1 MVYYGCALQ
10 KEILVQGRLYISENH
25 VCFNANIFG
34 WVTNLVIAFS
44 EITAIEKRLTAFVIP
59 NAISIVTTTNTK
71 GHFFASFLSRDAAHD
86 LLMAAWR
93 KSFPCAANASVANY
107 SNNNNNAAAS
117 SNSNSSGSNGY
128 HRQNRSNA
136 TINDDEDYNN
146 DAQSFISARGNT
158 ESRKNRHRR
167 SFSNASQPWTGD
179 DNNDNWAEDDAAV
192 AAAAAAEGKT
202 NDGVRR
208 KGSKRAVV
216 KKLLKEVIAPIIPDE
231 DQRNASL
238 SPSNSNKRTGRP
250 RSVSELPPRP
260 TSFDGAGNRGSIITT
275 RTSLDQDPLAPVLQR
290 ARAGTE
296 SLPNR
301 RGDTAAGTAVSL
313 PAAAAASAAAVAS
326 ARQSRSSA
334 APPSSSQ
341 PSRTRTTCQCSK
353 DGRHYANVYLSE
365 TYPGSVESLWKLL
378 FDSQFAKGF
387 LTSEVMK
394 GADVQEEAW
403 KKAPDGQSSTK
414 VTRYIK
420 WLGMPI
426 GPKTTKAILTDLC
439 EYKNFDEYVTT
450 VTTTSTP
457 DVPSG
462 GSFSTKVRTCITWA
476 GPHQVQM
483 VVTGAVEF
491 TKSSWIKGQI
501 EKGAQEGMTTHYK
514 ELDRCLR
521 KHIATHP
528 KEFPSGAA
536 SSVTVTAGRSGKTDG
551 SATPPIPGPRST
563 SLKDNSVERTG
574 TPSVSFETAPGKKD
588 GKGSTATA
596 GTAAARATASTT
608 AGQAK
613 TSVGSALAGLVSRLS
628 KTLKL
633 EWNAHLMLVSVLA
646 VVLVANVYIWYQISS
661 VSSQIERIQG
671 DGLLADQQHHHH
683 HRRPPASSASAKR
696 VPAWA
701 LDDDEFAQE
710 QEDAMWA
717 WLTEREARHRQ
728 YRKKNVAAL
737 YLENLLRF
745 DAERTRKPTTASDYP
760 GDASGGRMVEAEEKL
775 QARIEELQGQLEA
788 LERQASALQAESEG
802 LDRES
807 SGSRKP

>member
-1 MVYYGCALQ
+1 
-10 KEILVQGRLYISENH
+10 
-25 VCFNANIFG
+25 
-34 WVTNLVIAFS
+34 
-44 EITAIEKRLTAFVIP
+44 
-59 NAISIVTTTNTK
+59 
-71 GHFFASFLSRDAAHD
+71 
-86 LLMAAWR
+86 MAAWR
-93 KSFPCAANASVANY
+93 KSFPCAANTSVTHY
-107 SNNNNNAAAS
+107 SNNNNNAVAS
-117 SNSNSSGSNGY
+117 NNSNSSGSNGY
-128 HRQNRSNA
+128 HRQNRSNT
-136 TINDDEDYNN
+136 TINDDDEYNN
-146 DAQSFISARGNT
+146 DAQSFVSARGNT

-167 SFSNASQPWTGD
+167 SFSNASQPWMGD

-192 AAAAAAEGKT
+192 AAAAAAAAAAEGKSS
-202 NDGVRR
+202 DSLRR

-216 KKLLKEVIAPIIPDE
+216 KKLLKEVIAPIIPDD
-231 DQRNASL
+231 DQRQSSL
-238 SPSNSNKRTGRP
+238 SASNGSKRTGRP

-260 TSFDGAGNRGSIITT
+260 TSFDGAGNRGSISAA
-275 RTSLDQDPLAPVLQR
+275 RTSLDQDSLAPVLQR

-301 RGDTAAGTAVSL
+301 RGGGGGGDPATAGSAVSL

-326 ARQSRSSA
+326 ARQSRSTA
-334 APPSSSQ
+334 GAPPSSSSSP
-341 PSRTRTTCQCSK
+341 PSSRAKTTCQCSK

-365 TYPGSVESLWKLL
+365 TYPGSVEAVWKLL

-394 GADVQEEAW
+394 GADVQEESW
-403 KKAPDGQSSTK
+403 KDAPDGQSSTK

-439 EYKNFDEYVTT
+439 EYKNFEEYVTT

-476 GPHQVQM
+476 GPSQVH
-483 VVTGAVEF
+483 VLVTGAVEF

-521 KHIATHP
+521 KYIAIHP

-536 SSVTVTAGRSGKTDG
+536 ASTTTATAGRSGRMDG
-551 SATPPIPGPRST
+551 TATPPVPGPRST
-563 SLKDNSVERTG
+563 SLKENA
-574 TPSVSFETAPGKKD
+574 PSVSFETTEKKK
-588 GKGSTATA
+588 GAKGSTITAAGAGAGAGAT
-596 GTAAARATASTT
+596 GTATGSAST

-613 TSVGSALAGLVSRLS
+613 TSLGSAWAGLVSKLS
-628 KTLKL
+628 KTSEL
-633 EWNAHLMLVSVLA
+633 EWNAHWMLVSVLVA
-646 VVLVANVYIWYQISS
+646 VLLANVYIWYQISS

-671 DGLLADQQHHHH
+671 DGLLANDRNHRHH
-683 HRRPPASSASAKR
+683 HRHSSTAKR
-696 VPAWA
+696 TPAWA
-701 LDDDEFAQE
+701 LDDEEFALE

-728 YRKKNVAAL
+728 YRKRNAAAQ
-737 YLENLLRF
+737 YLENMLRF
-745 DAERTRKPTTASDYP
+745 DAERTRKTTTATTEDHHPP
-760 GDASGGRMVEAEEKL
+760 GDAGEGRIAEAEEKL
-775 QARIEELQGQLEA
+775 QARIEELQAQLEA
-788 LERQASALQAESEG
+788 LERQASALQADSER
-802 LDRES
+802 LVRDT
-807 SGSRKP
+807 SGGSTKQ